1 MPEAGRVNI
10 VIVLMRVL
18 FFINGLPDRR
28 NCNNGIYNLRAA
40 RGLKNMVDL
49 QLVIPRA
56 WLPNRRPVSCS
67 TVEGLPVITIAAPQ
81 LPGCKRLNVL
91 SASLVAGLVLGKH
104 FRQADLVHTVGVD
117 YAGVVSGRLA
127 RRCRV
132 RHVTQ
137 FISNIDCLRLN
148 FRRYPFF
155 DALAG
160 HLHGIVCNSRALQD
174 TARSLFPNVTHV
186 RTVFRGVDFCQFTPD
201 GPGMGPFRECP
212 PVRFL
217 FLGGV
222 QACRDRLHGSNTKG
236 GETLMAAW
244 KRAECDSR
252 FANPRLLFAGPNARN
267 HQSVSWRASLQRPGN
282 VELMDGIPPED
293 VPAYVRASDVVLIPS
308 MEEGLPNLAME
319 ASACARPVFGSDI
332 GGISDV
338 VVPEETGL
346 LIMPGNVDAWKR
358 VLVDFSNANGISRLK
373 DMGGKG
379 RKRMES
385 HFDHREYPRQLVNL
399 YEDVLKA
406 PLQP

>member
-1 MPEAGRVNI
+1 
-10 VIVLMRVL
+10 
-18 FFINGLPDRR
+18 
-28 NCNNGIYNLRAA
+28 
-40 RGLKNMVDL
+40 
-49 QLVIPRA
+49 
-56 WLPNRRPVSCS
+56 
-67 TVEGLPVITIAAPQ
+67 
-81 LPGCKRLNVL
+81 
-91 SASLVAGLVLGKH
+91 
-104 FRQADLVHTVGVD
+104 
-117 YAGVVSGRLA
+117 
-127 RRCRV
+127 
-132 RHVTQ
+132 
-137 FISNIDCLRLN
+137 
-148 FRRYPFF
+148 
-155 DALAG
+155 
-160 HLHGIVCNSRALQD
+160 
-174 TARSLFPNVTHV
+174 
-186 RTVFRGVDFCQFTPD
+186 
-201 GPGMGPFRECP
+201 
-212 PVRFL
+212 
-217 FLGGV
+217 
-222 QACRDRLHGSNTKG
+222 
-236 GETLMAAW
+236 MAAW